1 MGRSFANLI
10 CLLRTCVADLKMII
24 FATQTKNSH
33 LLYLLGWFLLHNVSF
48 PIMAANAQI
57 MSAVQTMYMPVWM
70 TNIMVKSL
78 VVIFDMV
85 EATMLVVTLNIVI
98 VVLSDALL
106 EVMAMPDSKS

>member
-1 MGRSFANLI
+1 
-10 CLLRTCVADLKMII
+10 MII
-24 FATQTKNSH
+24 FATQTRNSH
-33 LLYLLGWFLLHNVSF
+33 LLYLLGWFLLLSVSF

-78 VVIFDMV
+78 VVIVDMV
-85 EATMLVVTLNIVI
+85 EATILVVTLNIVI

>member
-1 MGRSFANLI
+1 M
-10 CLLRTCVADLKMII
+10 
-24 FATQTKNSH
+24 
-33 LLYLLGWFLLHNVSF
+33 YLLGWFLLLSVSF

-78 VVIFDMV
+78 AVIVDMV

>member
-1 MGRSFANLI
+1 
-10 CLLRTCVADLKMII
+10 MII
-24 FATQTKNSH
+24 FATQTRNSH
-33 LLYLLGWFLLHNVSF
+33 LLYLLGWFLLLSVSF

-78 VVIFDMV
+78 VVIVDMV

-106 EVMAMPDSKS
+106 EVMAMSDSKS

>member
-1 MGRSFANLI
+1 
-10 CLLRTCVADLKMII
+10 MII
-24 FATQTKNSH
+24 FATQTRNSH
-33 LLYLLGWFLLHNVSF
+33 LLYLLGWFLLLSVSF

-78 VVIFDMV
+78 VVIVDMV

>member
-1 MGRSFANLI
+1 
-10 CLLRTCVADLKMII
+10 MII

-33 LLYLLGWFLLHNVSF
+33 LLYRLGWFLLLSVSF

-78 VVIFDMV
+78 VVIVDMV

>member
-1 MGRSFANLI
+1 
-10 CLLRTCVADLKMII
+10 MII
-24 FATQTKNSH
+24 FATQTRNSH
-33 LLYLLGWFLLHNVSF
+33 LLYLLGWFFLLSVSF

-78 VVIFDMV
+78 VVIVDMV
-85 EATMLVVTLNIVI
+85 EATILVVTLNIVI

>member
-1 MGRSFANLI
+1 
-10 CLLRTCVADLKMII
+10 MII

-33 LLYLLGWFLLHNVSF
+33 LLYLLGWFLLISVSF

-57 MSAVQTMYMPVWM
+57 MSAVQTLYMPVWM

-78 VVIFDMV
+78 VVIVDMV

>member
-1 MGRSFANLI
+1 
-10 CLLRTCVADLKMII
+10 MII

-33 LLYLLGWFLLHNVSF
+33 LLYLLGWFLLLGVSF

-78 VVIFDMV
+78 VVIVDMV

-106 EVMAMPDSKS
+106 EVMAMSDSKS

>member
-1 MGRSFANLI
+1 M
-10 CLLRTCVADLKMII
+10 
-24 FATQTKNSH
+24 
-33 LLYLLGWFLLHNVSF
+33 YLLGWFLLHNVSF

-78 VVIFDMV
+78 VVIVDMV

>member
-1 MGRSFANLI
+1 
-10 CLLRTCVADLKMII
+10 MII

-33 LLYLLGWFLLHNVSF
+33 LLYLLGWFLLLSVSF

-78 VVIFDMV
+78 VVIVDMV

>member
-1 MGRSFANLI
+1 
-10 CLLRTCVADLKMII
+10 MII
-24 FATQTKNSH
+24 FATQTRSSH
-33 LLYLLGWFLLHNVSF
+33 LLYLLGWFLLISVSF

-57 MSAVQTMYMPVWM
+57 MSAVQTLYMPVWM

-78 VVIFDMV
+78 VVIVDMV

>member
-10 CLLRTCVADLKMII
+10 CLLRTCVADL
-24 FATQTKNSH
+24 
-33 LLYLLGWFLLHNVSF
+33 LYLLGWFLLLSVSF

-78 VVIFDMV
+78 VVIVDMV

>member
-1 MGRSFANLI
+1 
-10 CLLRTCVADLKMII
+10 MII

-33 LLYLLGWFLLHNVSF
+33 LLYLLGWFLLLSVSF

-70 TNIMVKSL
+70 TNIMKSL
-78 VVIFDMV
+78 VEIVDMA

>member
-1 MGRSFANLI
+1 
-10 CLLRTCVADLKMII
+10 MII
-24 FATQTKNSH
+24 FATQTRSSH
-33 LLYLLGWFLLHNVSF
+33 LLYLLGWFLLISVSF

-78 VVIFDMV
+78 VVIVDMV

>member
-1 MGRSFANLI
+1 
-10 CLLRTCVADLKMII
+10 MII

-33 LLYLLGWFLLHNVSF
+33 LLYLLGWFLLISVSF

-78 VVIFDMV
+78 VVIVDMV
-85 EATMLVVTLNIVI
+85 EATMLVVTLNIMI